1 MTASSE
7 GAPLAEPYECIF
19 EFQPGWIDLT
29 LQEGTKAE
37 AMALATE
44 VVSGLNPLGLAIETR
59 AAFDDMVQRAVRLND
74 DVPVLAAA
82 YYTETGEALAN
93 LMVDGYRDEGV
104 PRPSAEEVT
113 PLMLQ
118 WANAQVT
125 GEPQITR
132 LELPAGPAVRVQS
145 MLKVKRRLGFGRKLT
160 EYIRYA
166 VFPPRLQTL
175 VVVTITW
182 EKIARSE
189 EITALADEAVRSMQ
203 LNPVSREGVPI
214 PADGETE

>member
-1 MTASSE
+1 VSASSDPP
-7 GAPLAEPYECIF
+7 PLDENWEVIF

-145 MLKVKRRLGFGRKLT
+145 MLKVRRWLGFGRKLT
-160 EYIRYA
+160 ECIRYA
-166 VFPPRLQTL
+166 VFPPGLQTL
-175 VVVTITW
+175 IAVTVHW

-189 EITALADEAVRSMQ
+189 EITKLADEAVRHMQ
-203 LNPVSREGVPI
+203 INPLSTEGVPI

>member
-1 MTASSE
+1 MTASSDPP
-7 GAPLAEPYECIF
+7 PLDENWEVIF

-29 LQEGTKAE
+29 IREGTKAE
-37 AMALATE
+37 ATALATE
-44 VVSGLNPLGLAIETR
+44 VVNDLNPRGLAIETS
-59 AAFDDMVQRAVRLND
+59 APFDDMFRRAVRLNRD
-74 DVPVLAAA
+74 MPALAAA
-82 YYTETGEALAN
+82 YYTEAGEALAD
-93 LMVDGYRDEGV
+93 LMVDGYGDEGV

-118 WANAQVT
+118 WGNARVT

-145 MLKVKRRLGFGRKLT
+145 MLKVRRWLGFGRKLT
-160 EYIRYA
+160 ECIRYA
-166 VFPPRLQTL
+166 VFPPDLQTL
-175 VVVTITW
+175 VVVTVHW

-203 LNPVSREGVPI
+203 INPLSKDGVPI
-214 PADGETE
+214 PADGGAE

>member
-1 MTASSE
+1 MTASSDPP
-7 GAPLAEPYECIF
+7 PLDENWEVIF

-29 LQEGTKAE
+29 IQEGTKAE
-37 AMALATE
+37 ATALATE
-44 VVSGLNPLGLAIETR
+44 VVNDLNPRGLAIETS
-59 AAFDDMVQRAVRLND
+59 APFDDMFRRAVRLNRD
-74 DVPVLAAA
+74 MPALAAA
-82 YYTETGEALAN
+82 YYTEAGEALAD

-118 WANAQVT
+118 WGNARVT

-145 MLKVKRRLGFGRKLT
+145 MLKVRRWLGFGRKLT
-160 EYIRYA
+160 ECIRYA
-166 VFPPRLQTL
+166 VFPPDLQTL
-175 VVVTITW
+175 IAVTVHW

-203 LNPVSREGVPI
+203 INPLTKDGVPI
-214 PADGETE
+214 PADGGAE

>member
-1 MTASSE
+1 MTASSDPP
-7 GAPLAEPYECIF
+7 PLDENWEVIF

-29 LQEGTKAE
+29 IQEGTKAE
-37 AMALATE
+37 ATALATE
-44 VVSGLNPLGLAIETR
+44 VVNDLNPRGLAIETS
-59 AAFDDMVQRAVRLND
+59 APFDDMFRRAVRLNRD
-74 DVPVLAAA
+74 MPALAAA
-82 YYTETGEALAN
+82 YYTEAGEALAD
-93 LMVDGYRDEGV
+93 LMVDGYGDEGV

-118 WANAQVT
+118 WGNARVT

-145 MLKVKRRLGFGRKLT
+145 MLKVRRWLGFGRKLT
-160 EYIRYA
+160 ECIRYA
-166 VFPPRLQTL
+166 VFPPDLQTL
-175 VVVTITW
+175 VVVTVHW

-203 LNPVSREGVPI
+203 INPLSKDGVPI
-214 PADGETE
+214 PADGGAE